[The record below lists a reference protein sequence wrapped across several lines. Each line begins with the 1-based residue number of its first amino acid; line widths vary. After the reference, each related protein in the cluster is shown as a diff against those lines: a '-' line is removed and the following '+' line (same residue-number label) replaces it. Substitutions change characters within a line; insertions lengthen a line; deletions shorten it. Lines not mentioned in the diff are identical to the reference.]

1 MKNKFFRALFPAAVL
16 GLSIM
21 LTAYAANSS
30 NAAETTTVSE
40 STADSETSEA
50 SDVTDGAAGG
60 KEAAGEQDT
69 SSDKWYSDRD
79 MEQSPDTSEAKTIEV
94 ADGQTLSI
102 TEEGTYILQGTA
114 SDCTVLVNAPEAKV
128 QLILDNV
135 TVTNTSS
142 PAIYVLDA
150 DKCFVTTADGSEN
163 ALTVSG
169 TFTEDTEN
177 DVKTDAVIF
186 AKSDLTL
193 NGKGTLTI
201 SSTDNGITSKDEL
214 TVTGGTYNITASG
227 KGLESNDS
235 TAICDGTFTIDA
247 KEGMESTYVRIDG
260 GTFEISASD
269 DGINAAANSDK
280 NEVQVEINGGTLSIK
295 MGAGDTDG
303 IDSNGDLTINGGNIS
318 IECNSP
324 FDYDGT
330 GELNGGTVVV
340 NGEEVTELTNQFGGG
355 MGKGG
360 MGKGGMGKGGMG
372 KEGMTPDGH
381 GPGNQHPGDTDANS
395 GSTDETDAES
405 GSTDESTGKT
415 DAGASNPGAGNQV
428 FGRKEPGNRQKSDQ
442 DSGSTDADSESTPTV
457 GESAG
462 NQGV

>member
-30 NAAETTTVSE
+30 NAAEATVSE
-40 STADSETSEA
+40 STTDSETSEA
-50 SDVTDGAAGG
+50 SDATDGAAGE

-69 SSDKWYSDRD
+69 SSDEWYSDRD
-79 MEQSPDTSEAKTIEV
+79 MEQTPDTSEAQTIEV

-150 DKCFVTTADGSEN
+150 DKCFVTTAEGSEN

-193 NGKGTLTI
+193 NGTGTLTI

-280 NEVQVEINGGTLSIK
+280 NNVQVEINGGTLSIK

-330 GELNGGTVVV
+330 GALNGGTVAV
-340 NGEEVTELTNQFGGG
+340 NGEEVTELTNQFG
-355 MGKGG
+355 
-360 MGKGGMGKGGMG
+360 GGMGKGGMG

-415 DAGASNPGAGNQV
+415 DVGASNPGAENQV

-462 NQGV
+462 GQGI

>member
-30 NAAETTTVSE
+30 NAAEATVSE
-40 STADSETSEA
+40 STTDSETSEA
-50 SDVTDGAAGG
+50 SDATDGAAGE

-69 SSDKWYSDRD
+69 SSDEWYSDRD
-79 MEQSPDTSEAKTIEV
+79 MEQTPDTSEAQTIEV

-150 DKCFVTTADGSEN
+150 DKCFVTTAEGSEN

-193 NGKGTLTI
+193 NGTGTLTI

-330 GELNGGTVVV
+330 GALNGGTVAV
-340 NGEEVTELTNQFGGG
+340 NGEEVTELTNQFG
-355 MGKGG
+355 
-360 MGKGGMGKGGMG
+360 GGMGKGGMG

-381 GPGNQHPGDTDANS
+381 GPGNQHPGDMDANS

-442 DSGSTDADSESTPTV
+442 DSGSTDADSESTPIV
-457 GESAG
+457 GESEG
-462 NQGV
+462 GQGI

>member
-30 NAAETTTVSE
+30 NASETTTASE
-40 STADSETSEA
+40 STADSETSEVSETSEA
-50 SDVTDGAAGG
+50 AEGADGE
-60 KEAAGEQDT
+60 KDAAGEENA
-69 SSDKWYSDRD
+69 SSDEWYSDRD
-79 MEQSPDTSEAKTIEV
+79 MEQSPDTSGAQTIEV
-94 ADGQTLSI
+94 TDGQTLSI

-142 PAIYVLDA
+142 PVIYVLDA
-150 DKCFVTTADGSEN
+150 DKCFVTTAEGSEN

-186 AKSDLTL
+186 TKSDLTL
-193 NGKGTLTI
+193 NGTGTLTI
-201 SSTDNGITSKDEL
+201 NSTDNGITSKDEL

-360 MGKGGMGKGGMG
+360 MGK
-372 KEGMTPDGH
+372 EGMTPDGH

>member
-30 NAAETTTVSE
+30 NAAETTASE
-40 STADSETSEA
+40 STAGSETAEA
-50 SDVTDGAAGG
+50 SDMTDG
-60 KEAAGEQDT
+60 AAGEQDT
-69 SSDKWYSDRD
+69 SSDEWYSDRD
-79 MEQSPDTSEAKTIEV
+79 MEQSLDTSDAQTIEV
-94 ADGQTLSI
+94 EDGQTLSI
-102 TEEGTYILQGTA
+102 TEEGTYILKGTA
-114 SDCTVLVNAPEAKV
+114 SDCTVLVNAPKAKV

-150 DKCFVTTADGSEN
+150 DKCFVTTAEDSEN

-193 NGKGTLTI
+193 NGTGTLAI

-235 TAICDGTFTIDA
+235 AAICDGTFTIDA
-247 KEGMESTYVRIDG
+247 EEGIESTYIRIDG
-260 GTFEISASD
+260 GTFEISSSD

-295 MGAGDTDG
+295 MGTGDTDG
-303 IDSNGDLTINGGNIS
+303 IDSNGNLTIIQQAAGS
-318 IECNSP
+318 S
-324 FDYDGT
+324 
-330 GELNGGTVVV
+330 V
-340 NGEEVTELTNQFGGG
+340 
-355 MGKGG
+355 
-360 MGKGGMGKGGMG
+360 
-372 KEGMTPDGH
+372 
-381 GPGNQHPGDTDANS
+381 S
-395 GSTDETDAES
+395 GRS
-405 GSTDESTGKT
+405 
-415 DAGASNPGAGNQV
+415 
-428 FGRKEPGNRQKSDQ
+428 
-442 DSGSTDADSESTPTV
+442 DSGVCTN
-457 GESAG
+457 SAT
-462 NQGV
+462 

>member
-1 MKNKFFRALFPAAVL
+1 MKNKFFRAFFPAAIL
-16 GLSIM
+16 GLSIL
-21 LTAYAANSS
+21 LTAYTSNSS
-30 NAAETTTVSE
+30 NASETATASE
-40 STADSETSEA
+40 STADSEIAEA
-50 SDVTDGAAGG
+50 SDTADETSGE
-60 KEAAGEQDT
+60 KETAGEEET
-69 SSDKWYSDRD
+69 SGDEWYSDRD
-79 MEQSPDTSEAKTIEV
+79 MEQSPDTSDAQTIEV
-94 ADGQTLSI
+94 TDGQTLSI

-114 SDCTVLVNAPEAKV
+114 SDCTVLVNAPEARV
-128 QLILDNV
+128 QFILDNV
-135 TVTNTSS
+135 TVSNTSS

-150 DKCFVTTADGSEN
+150 DKCFVTTAEGSGN

-186 AKSDLTL
+186 SKSDLTL
-193 NGKGTLTI
+193 NGTGTLTI

-295 MGAGDTDG
+295 MGSGDTDG

-330 GELNGGTVVV
+330 GTLNGGTVVV

-355 MGKGG
+355 MG
-360 MGKGGMGKGGMG
+360 GMGKGGMG
-372 KEGMTPDGH
+372 KEGMAPGGF

-405 GSTDESTGKT
+405 GSTDESAGKT
-415 DAGASNPGAGNQV
+415 DAGASNTDSGNQT
-428 FGRKEPGNRQKSDQ
+428 FGKMEPGNRQKSDQ
-442 DSGSTDADSESTPTV
+442 GSNGTDAASGSTPTV
-457 GESAG
+457 GEATG
-462 NQGV
+462 GQGV

>member
-30 NAAETTTVSE
+30 NASETTTASE
-40 STADSETSEA
+40 STADSETSEVSETSEA
-50 SDVTDGAAGG
+50 AEGADGE
-60 KEAAGEQDT
+60 KDAAGEENA
-69 SSDKWYSDRD
+69 SSDEWYSDRD
-79 MEQSPDTSEAKTIEV
+79 MEQSPDTSGAQTIEV
-94 ADGQTLSI
+94 TDGQTLSI

-142 PAIYVLDA
+142 PVIYVLDA
-150 DKCFVTTADGSEN
+150 DKCFVTTAEGSEN

-193 NGKGTLTI
+193 NGTGTLTI

-280 NEVQVEINGGTLSIK
+280 NNVQVEINGGTLSIK

-330 GELNGGTVVV
+330 GALNGGTVAV
-340 NGEEVTELTNQFGGG
+340 NGEEVTELTNQFG
-355 MGKGG
+355 
-360 MGKGGMGKGGMG
+360 GGMGKGGMG

-457 GESAG
+457 GKSAG

>member
-1 MKNKFFRALFPAAVL
+1 MKNKFFRALFPAAVF

-30 NAAETTTVSE
+30 NAAEATVSE
-40 STADSETSEA
+40 STTDSETSEA
-50 SDVTDGAAGG
+50 SDATDGAAGE

-69 SSDKWYSDRD
+69 SSDEWYSDRD
-79 MEQSPDTSEAKTIEV
+79 MEQTPDTSEAQTIEV

-150 DKCFVTTADGSEN
+150 DKCFVTTAEGSEN

-186 AKSDLTL
+186 SKSDLTL

-280 NEVQVEINGGTLSIK
+280 NEVQVEINGGTAEISRSSAILH
-295 MGAGDTDG
+295 
-303 IDSNGDLTINGGNIS
+303 LT
-318 IECNSP
+318 
-324 FDYDGT
+324 T
-330 GELNGGTVVV
+330 
-340 NGEEVTELTNQFGGG
+340 
-355 MGKGG
+355 M
-360 MGKGGMGKGGMG
+360 
-372 KEGMTPDGH
+372 
-381 GPGNQHPGDTDANS
+381 
-395 GSTDETDAES
+395 
-405 GSTDESTGKT
+405 
-415 DAGASNPGAGNQV
+415 
-428 FGRKEPGNRQKSDQ
+428 EPGS
-442 DSGSTDADSESTPTV
+442 
-457 GESAG
+457 
-462 NQGV
+462 

>member
-1 MKNKFFRALFPAAVL
+1 MKNKFFRVLFPAAVL

-30 NAAETTTVSE
+30 NASETTAAE
-40 STADSETSEA
+40 STISSKTSEASETSEA
-50 SDVTDGAAGG
+50 AEGADGE
-60 KEAAGEQDT
+60 KEAAGEENT
-69 SSDKWYSDRD
+69 SSDEWYSDRD
-79 MEQSPDTSEAKTIEV
+79 MEQSPDTSDTKTIEV
-94 ADGQTLSI
+94 TDGQTLSI

-142 PAIYVLDA
+142 PVIYVLDA
-150 DKCFVTTADGSEN
+150 DKCFVTTAEGSEN

-280 NEVQVEINGGTLSIK
+280 NNVQVEINGGTLSIK

-330 GELNGGTVVV
+330 GTLNGGTV
-340 NGEEVTELTNQFGGG
+340 
-355 MGKGG
+355 
-360 MGKGGMGKGGMG
+360 GMGKGGMG
-372 KEGMTPDGH
+372 KEGMIPDGH

-415 DAGASNPGAGNQV
+415 DVGASNPGAENQV

-462 NQGV
+462 GQGI

>member
-1 MKNKFFRALFPAAVL
+1 MKNKFFRVLFPAAVL

-30 NAAETTTVSE
+30 NASETTAAE
-40 STADSETSEA
+40 STISSKTSEASETSEA
-50 SDVTDGAAGG
+50 AEGADGE
-60 KEAAGEQDT
+60 KEAAGEENT
-69 SSDKWYSDRD
+69 SSDEWYSDRD
-79 MEQSPDTSEAKTIEV
+79 MEQSPDTSDTKTIEV
-94 ADGQTLSI
+94 TDGQTLSI

-142 PAIYVLDA
+142 PVIYVLDA
-150 DKCFVTTADGSEN
+150 DKCFVTTAEGSEN

-201 SSTDNGITSKDEL
+201 SSTDNGI
-214 TVTGGTYNITASG
+214 
-227 KGLESNDS
+227 DS

-280 NEVQVEINGGTLSIK
+280 NNVQVEINGGTLSIK

-330 GELNGGTVVV
+330 GTLNGGTVAV

-360 MGKGGMGKGGMG
+360 MGK
-372 KEGMTPDGH
+372 EGMIPDGH

-415 DAGASNPGAGNQV
+415 DVGASNPGAENQV

-462 NQGV
+462 GQGI

>member
-1 MKNKFFRALFPAAVL
+1 MKNKFFRALFPAAVF

-30 NAAETTTVSE
+30 NAAEATVSE
-40 STADSETSEA
+40 STTDSETSEA
-50 SDVTDGAAGG
+50 SDATDGAAGE

-69 SSDKWYSDRD
+69 SSDEWYSDRD
-79 MEQSPDTSEAKTIEV
+79 MEQTPDTSEAQTIEV

-150 DKCFVTTADGSEN
+150 DKCFVTTAEGSEN

-186 AKSDLTL
+186 SKSDLTL

-303 IDSNGDLTINGGNIS
+303 IDSNGDLAINGGNIS

-330 GELNGGTVVV
+330 GALNGGTVAV

-360 MGKGGMGKGGMG
+360 MGK
-372 KEGMTPDGH
+372 EGMIPDGH

-415 DAGASNPGAGNQV
+415 DVGASNPGAENQV

-462 NQGV
+462 GQGI

>member
-79 MEQSPDTSEAKTIEV
+79 MEQSPDTSEPKTIEV

-114 SDCTVLVNAPEAKV
+114 SDCTILVNAPEAKV

-150 DKCFVTTADGSEN
+150 DKCFVMTAEGSEN

-193 NGKGTLTI
+193 NGTGTLTI

-280 NEVQVEINGGTLSIK
+280 NNVQVEINGGTLSIK

-324 FDYDGT
+324 FDYSGT
-330 GELNGGTVVV
+330 GALNGGSVVV
-340 NGEEVTELTNQFGGG
+340 NGEEVTELTNQFG
-355 MGKGG
+355 
-360 MGKGGMGKGGMG
+360 GGMGKGGMG

-462 NQGV
+462 GQGI